1 MNAALPREMLLQ
13 SVGSKGSPMGLVPSV
28 GGIERGE
35 SLAENLCGDYAWRTI
50 VNVEIFEEKGSSEDP
65 MFSEGTQA
73 SE

>member
-1 MNAALPREMLLQ
+1 
-13 SVGSKGSPMGLVPSV
+13 MGVVPSV